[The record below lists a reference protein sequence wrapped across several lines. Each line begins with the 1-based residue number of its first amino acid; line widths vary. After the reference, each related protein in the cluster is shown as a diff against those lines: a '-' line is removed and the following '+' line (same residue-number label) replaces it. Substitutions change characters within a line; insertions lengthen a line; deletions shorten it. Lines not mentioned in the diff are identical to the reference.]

1 MIQPNMNDCKQAIE
15 TYLSRNN
22 YRRLDLKAVLFDMDG
37 VLYDS
42 MPNHTVAWCRTME
55 RHRLHLTEE
64 DVYLNEGQTGE
75 STIAMVSRRQ
85 GVFVTPQ
92 EIEAI
97 YKEKTEAF
105 NACPPAQRMPGSYE
119 LLRKV
124 VNNGLLPMI
133 VTGSGQSSLLER
145 LNMHFP
151 NIFSRERMITAAD
164 VKHGKPD
171 PEPYLMA
178 LERGDLR
185 PWEAIVVENAPLGV
199 EAAHTAGIFTIA
211 VNTGPLND
219 LLLHE
224 AGADLL
230 FSDMPALCNQWKK
243 IRESARCVDTNR
255 LRTNRRRGWSDHR

>member
-55 RHRLHLTEE
+55 RHGLHLTEE

-133 VTGSGQSSLLER
+133 VTGSGQASLLER
-145 LNMHFP
+145 LNTHFP
-151 NIFSRERMITAAD
+151 NIFARERMVTGAD
-164 VKHGKPD
+164 VKRGKPD

-178 LERGDLR
+178 LEKGGLQ

-199 EAAHTAGIFTIA
+199 EAAHAAGIFTIA
-211 VNTGPLND
+211 VNTGPLPD
-219 LLLHE
+219 SLLLD
-224 AGADLL
+224 AGADILL
-230 FSDMPALCNQWKK
+230 SGMLSLCDEWEK
-243 IRESARCVDTNR
+243 IREAVRYVRPNPFPA
-255 LRTNRRRGWSDHR
+255 NHGQK